1 MKKKNL
7 HDVRVEGSGFG
18 HIIGRTDVAKIMINK
33 LYDDITDINLFW
45 DELSGE
51 DQMMLRKTTRLIQ
64 SICDKKLY
72 AS

>member
-1 MKKKNL
+1 
-7 HDVRVEGSGFG
+7 
-18 HIIGRTDVAKIMINK
+18 MINK

-64 SICDKKLY
+64 SICNKKLY